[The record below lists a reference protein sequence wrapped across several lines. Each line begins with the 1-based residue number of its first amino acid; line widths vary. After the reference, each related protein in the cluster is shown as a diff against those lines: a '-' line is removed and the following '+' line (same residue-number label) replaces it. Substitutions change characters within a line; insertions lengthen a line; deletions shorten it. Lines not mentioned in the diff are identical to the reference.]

1 MALAALARG
10 QAGGMRARR
19 AGRRPTGDV
28 RDTGGTVLG
37 PGELLALLP
46 QQEPFRFVD
55 EILEVSENHI
65 VADYRFR
72 PDADFYRGHFPG
84 HPVTPGVIL
93 LECIAQV
100 GVVALGIYVVALESG
115 LDAVERGLAL
125 FADAHVDFSGI
136 VKPGERVTVS
146 AKKVFFRRGKLRS
159 KAEMHLDDGTMVC
172 SGTISGM
179 VVPR

>member
-1 MALAALARG
+1 
-10 QAGGMRARR
+10 MRARR

-100 GVVALGIYVVALESG
+100 GVVALGLYVVALESG

>member
-1 MALAALARG
+1 
-10 QAGGMRARR
+10 MRKRR
-19 AGRRPTGDV
+19 AGRRPTGGA
-28 RDTGGTVLG
+28 RETGGSILG
-37 PGELLALLP
+37 PDELLALLP

-55 EILEVSENHI
+55 EILEVSESHI
-65 VADYRFR
+65 VAHYRFR

-93 LECIAQV
+93 LECLAQV

-115 LDAVERGLAL
+115 LDAVDRGLAL

-136 VKPGERVTVS
+136 VEPGDRVTVS

>member
-1 MALAALARG
+1 
-10 QAGGMRARR
+10 MRARR